1 MTNRNYFVD
10 NKVSLV
16 QTVNLRKWLLFLKQC
31 FQIIL
36 LFCFC
41 LLSSFLISF
50 LSQYLKMTNSNT
62 SVSIK
67 KLKHNEYS

>member
-16 QTVNLRKWLLFLKQC
+16 QTVNLRKLLLFLKQC

-36 LFCFC
+36 LFLFA
-41 LLSSFLISF
+41 FLISHLIF
-50 LSQYLKMTNSNT
+50 K
-62 SVSIK
+62 SVFENDK
-67 KLKHNEYS
+67 FKHLGFN